1 MSPSWHERVST
12 GLSPLGARIRGS
24 AASSASWRERFAA
37 GAGHKRSWRTIL
49 AASWRERLSALTPSA
64 LGFWR
69 SAVSPSWC
77 ERLIIGLAPSG
88 VQFARYTRG
97 VRPRLVEYGG
107 VGCAESSGEP
117 WRAVMEALARELQQ
131 RGVAKRTCQV
141 VLSNHFL
148 RYQMVPWR
156 PEINK
161 RRERAALA
169 QAQYR
174 AVFGEAARGWSVRLA
189 DAGYGAPALACAVD
203 EALVQ
208 ELDRLL
214 RQSGAGSISIEPY
227 PVAAINLWRHDL
239 TADSFWLVLLEPG
252 RLWLGRAEGGNWVG
266 VATRRLAGDAP
277 AETLASLAQE
287 AAVIG
292 GDVFGGATYC
302 VASGLDNGH
311 ARALREA
318 GLNVLSAEPFGALCL
333 ACGRTPARG

>member
-1 MSPSWHERVST
+1 MQSTRRTIVSSWRDRLIALSPSGT
-12 GLSPLGARIRGS
+12 
-24 AASSASWRERFAA
+24 RFP
-37 GAGHKRSWRTIL
+37 G
-49 AASWRERLSALTPSA
+49 
-64 LGFWR
+64 
-69 SAVSPSWC
+69 SAVSPSWR
-77 ERLIIGLAPSG
+77 ERLIIGLSPSG
-88 VQFARYTRG
+88 VQFARYSRG
-97 VRPRLVEYGG
+97 LRPRLVEYGG

-117 WRAVMEALARELQQ
+117 WRAGLEALAREMQQ

-156 PEINK
+156 SEINT

-174 AVFGEAARGWSVRLA
+174 AVFGDVAQSWSVRLA

-203 EALVQ
+203 QALVQ
-208 ELDRLL
+208 ELERLL
-214 RQSGAGSISIEPY
+214 RQSGAGALSIEPY
-227 PVAAINLWRHDL
+227 PVAAINQWRREL
-239 TADSFWLVLLEPG
+239 SAESFWLALIEPG

-292 GDVFGGATYC
+292 GDVFGGTTYC

-311 ARALREA
+311 ARALRGA
-318 GLNVLSAEPFGALCL
+318 GLSVLSAEPLGALCL
-333 ACGRTPARG
+333 ASGRTPTRR